1 MQICQVIKMMRNKNG
16 NLRHKTAANMPLT
29 SLRLVMEIKLKI
41 MPLNSV
47 KRTPIEQEEVCKW
60 VLLGAPVSVSWSVYA
75 TWGNYGLINP
85 T

>member
-1 MQICQVIKMMRNKNG
+1 MQICQVIKMTRNKNG

-47 KRTPIEQEEVCKW
+47 KRTPIEQKEVCKS
-60 VLLGAPVSVSWSVYA
+60 VLLGEPGKCLMVCVCNMGKLW
-75 TWGNYGLINP
+75 TN
-85 T
+85 